1 MPRNRTKRHFRTQS
15 VLALCSVLALAAC
28 STRYAQAPPRV
39 DLVPYGRVALITFS
53 ADQSSAAMGA
63 LATQRFAEALLASQT
78 GIELLEL
85 GSADSS
91 LRALGPNP
99 DAAAI
104 AQALGRDKG
113 IAAVFLGTITVA
125 GAKPQGH
132 LSSSGMNVRTS
143 VSAELA
149 VRLISAR
156 SGGTVWRSSAAA
168 EGTVGQFTVANRL
181 PTIAVRDQKE
191 AYGEVVDRLVADL
204 TRDFRPTR
212 VRQ

>member
-1 MPRNRTKRHFRTQS
+1 MPRNHANRHVRTQS
-15 VLALCSVLALAAC
+15 VLALCSVLALSACAAH
-28 STRYAQAPPRV
+28 YAQVPARV
-39 DLVPYGRVALITFS
+39 DLAPYGRVALITFT
-53 ADQSSAAMGA
+53 ADQSNTAMSA
-63 LATQRFAEALLASQT
+63 LATQRFAEALLASQS

-99 DAAAI
+99 DATAL
-104 AQALGRDKG
+104 AQALGREKEVP
-113 IAAVFLGTITVA
+113 AVFLGTLTVT

-132 LSSSGMNVRTS
+132 LSTSGMNVRTS
-143 VSAELA
+143 VSAELT
-149 VRLISAR
+149 VRLISTR

-181 PTIAVRDQKE
+181 PTIAVRDQQE